1 MSTLSGG
8 ERQRAWIAMTLAQ
21 EPELLLLDEPTTF
34 LDVCCQFEIIEMI
47 RELNREFGITVVM
60 VLHDLNLAVRCSD
73 RLIMLRDRS
82 IRYAGTPAEL
92 MKPEIL
98 CDIFEI
104 RAEFFTGK
112 DGLPYC
118 MPTASARKDSK

>member
-1 MSTLSGG
+1 
-8 ERQRAWIAMTLAQ
+8 MTLAQ

-82 IRYAGTPAEL
+82 VRYAGAPAEL

-98 CDIFEI
+98 RDIFEI
-104 RAEFFTGK
+104 EAEFFTGK

-118 MPTASARKDSK
+118 MPTASARKDAE

>member
-1 MSTLSGG
+1 
-8 ERQRAWIAMTLAQ
+8 
-21 EPELLLLDEPTTF
+21 
-34 LDVCCQFEIIEMI
+34 MI

-82 IRYAGTPAEL
+82 VRYAGAPAEL

-98 CDIFEI
+98 RDIFEI
-104 RAEFFTGK
+104 EAEFFTGK

-118 MPTASARKDSK
+118 MPTASARKDAE